1 MENQKILIVDDEVLI
16 AEDLKDI
23 LESFGYKEI
32 YLAHSK
38 NEAIKQLEKLNP
50 DIALLDIR
58 MENELDGLELGE
70 YINANHRI
78 PFIYITA
85 HSDIAMIKN
94 IVKTK
99 PAGYITKPFK
109 KSDLFA
115 SLNLVAGNLEK
126 TKNNSLLIKDGY
138 KTLIIPF
145 DDIFYI
151 EGEGNYINIFCQS
164 RKAVSRQSL
173 DSIMEQLDPE
183 TFYRIHRS
191 YIINMFK
198 TAAYSKK
205 EVDIHGSKLPVS
217 RNIADEFDTAMKKS
231 VLKN

>member
-1 MENQKILIVDDEVLI
+1 MENQRVLIVDDEVLI

-23 LESFGYKEI
+23 LKSFGCREI

-38 NEAIKQLEKLNP
+38 SDAVRQLELIKP

-58 MENELDGLELGE
+58 MEKELDGLELGE
-70 YINANHRI
+70 HINAMYKI

-85 HSDIAMIKN
+85 HSDIAMIKQ

-115 SLNLVAGNLEK
+115 SLNLVAVQAEES
-126 TKNNSLLIKDGY
+126 KNNSLLIKDGY

-164 RKAVSRQSL
+164 KKAVSRQSM
-173 DSIMEQLDPE
+173 DSVMEQLDPAL
-183 TFYRIHRS
+183 FYRIHRS
-191 YIINMFK
+191 YIINIFK
-198 TAAYSKK
+198 TSSYSKK
-205 EVDIHGSKLPVS
+205 EVVIHGSKLPVS
-217 RNIADEFDTAMKKS
+217 RNIADEFEAMMKKS
-231 VLKN
+231 VSK